1 MPEMDE
7 IVRKVVSR
15 LAEEAVKA
23 PAAPAAPAAE
33 SKSTSASA
41 DVTAADYPILQ
52 KHPDWVKTP
61 DGRPVASIDLS
72 TIQRGEVENKDIRI
86 SREMLLT
93 QAKVAESAG
102 KPQVAEN
109 FRRAAEMT
117 GVPDELVIQMYDKLR
132 PNRATHEELLG
143 MADTLENRYQ
153 AARCAKLVREA
164 AEIYQKRGILL
175 K

>member
-1 MPEMDE
+1 MSEME
-7 IVRKVVSR
+7 ELVRQVVDR
-15 LAEEAVKA
+15 LTKDSVEAP
-23 PAAPAAPAAE
+23 PALQNNTGTA
-33 SKSTSASA
+33 
-41 DVTAADYPILQ
+41 TAADYPILQ

-61 DGRPVASIDLS
+61 DGRPVSQIDLS
-72 TIQRGEVENKDIRI
+72 TVQRGEVENKDIRI
-86 SREMLLT
+86 SRQMLLK
-93 QAKVAESAG
+93 QAEVAESAG

-117 GVPDELVIQMYDKLR
+117 EVPDELVIRRYDKLR
-132 PNRATHEELLG
+132 PNRATYRELCE
-143 MADTLENRYQ
+143 MADTLENEYN

>member
-1 MPEMDE
+1 MAEMEQLVRE
-7 IVRKVVSR
+7 IVSR
-15 LAEEAVKA
+15 LQQQNAQN
-23 PAAPAAPAAE
+23 AASQPDLQQ
-33 SKSTSASA
+33 K

-61 DGRPVASIDLS
+61 NGRSVAEIDLS
-72 TIQRGEVENKDIRI
+72 SVQRGEVENKDIRI

-117 GVPDELVIQMYDKLR
+117 EVPDALVIEMYDKLR
-132 PNRATHEELLG
+132 PNRATYEELCAMG
-143 MADTLENRYQ
+143 DTLEKQYN

-164 AEIYQKRGILL
+164 AEIYKKRGILL
-175 K
+175 

>member
-7 IVRKVVSR
+7 IVRQVVTR
-15 LAEEAVKA
+15 LTEEAG
-23 PAAPAAPAAE
+23 AAPAASQKKAA
-33 SKSTSASA
+33 SG
-41 DVTAADYPILQ
+41 VTAADYPILQ

-61 DGRPVASIDLS
+61 DGRPVSQIDVS
-72 TIQRGEVENKDIRI
+72 TVQRGEVENKDIRI
-86 SREMLLT
+86 SREMLLM
-93 QAKVAESAG
+93 QAEVAESAG

-117 GVPDELVIQMYDKLR
+117 DVPDELVIQMYDKLR
-132 PNRATHEELLG
+132 PNRATYQELCA

-153 AARCAKLVREA
+153 APRCAKLVREA
-164 AEIYQKRGILL
+164 ARIYQKRGILL

>member
-1 MPEMDE
+1 MLEMDE
-7 IVRKVVSR
+7 IVREVVSK
-15 LAEEAVKA
+15 LTQNTAAKTAASEASHKKT
-23 PAAPAAPAAE
+23 E
-33 SKSTSASA
+33 

-61 DGRPVASIDLS
+61 DGRRVSSIDLS

-117 GVPDELVIQMYDKLR
+117 EVPDELVIQMYDKLR
-132 PNRATHEELLG
+132 PNRATYEELRA
-143 MADTLENRYQ
+143 MADTLETKYN

-164 AEIYQKRGILL
+164 AEIYKKRGILL
-175 K
+175 G

>member
-7 IVRKVVSR
+7 IVREVVSK
-15 LAEEAVKA
+15 LAKEA
-23 PAAPAAPAAE
+23 AAPAASNASNAAQ
-33 SKSTSASA
+33 SSA
-41 DVTAADYPILQ
+41 DVTVADYPILQ

-72 TIQRGEVENKDIRI
+72 TIKRGEVENKDIRI

-102 KPQVAEN
+102 KMQVAEN

-132 PNRATHEELLG
+132 PNRAAYEELRG
-143 MADTLENRYQ
+143 MADTLESKYN

-164 AEIYQKRGILL
+164 AEIYEKRGILL

>member
-7 IVRKVVSR
+7 IVRQVVTR
-15 LAEEAVKA
+15 LTQEAGGA
-23 PAAPAAPAAE
+23 PAASQNKAAGA
-33 SKSTSASA
+33 T
-41 DVTAADYPILQ
+41 VADYPILQ

-61 DGRPVASIDLS
+61 DGRPVSQIDLS

-86 SREMLLT
+86 SREMLLM
-93 QAKVAESAG
+93 QAEVAESAG

-117 GVPDELVIQMYDKLR
+117 DVPDELVIQMYDKLR
-132 PNRATHEELLG
+132 PNRATYRELCE
-143 MADTLENRYQ
+143 MADTLENEYN